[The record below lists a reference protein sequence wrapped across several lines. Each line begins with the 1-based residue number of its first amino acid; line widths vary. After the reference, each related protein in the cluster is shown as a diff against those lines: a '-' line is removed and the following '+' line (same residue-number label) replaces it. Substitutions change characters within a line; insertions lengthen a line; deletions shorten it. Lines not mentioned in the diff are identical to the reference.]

1 MPGQAY
7 VESMSERILV
17 VLTGPVGGGKSSVA
31 LAVATRLKAW
41 GCPAAG
47 IDLDV
52 VYRMVRQDNDYA
64 DEETWRT
71 ARRGAAALADVF
83 FDDGARLVLV
93 EGGFFTEDECDEL
106 RSHMT
111 SRPVFRLAALNIS
124 FEEALRRAQ
133 GDPDPG
139 RVVTRDPN
147 TLRALHAEFTDALPF
162 LEDRGL
168 AVDADGSFPDEL
180 SELSYDSVRSTGG

>member
-1 MPGQAY
+1 MP
-7 VESMSERILV
+7 ERILI
-17 VLTGPVGGGKSSVA
+17 VLTGPVGGGKSTVA
-31 LAVATRLKAW
+31 SAVATRFRAW
-41 GCPAAG
+41 GCPAAV

-52 VYRMVRQDNDYA
+52 VYRMVRQGDDYA

-83 FDDGARLVLV
+83 FDDGARLVVV

-111 SRPVFRLAALNIS
+111 SSPVFRLAALNVS
-124 FEEALRRAQ
+124 FEEALGRAQ
-133 GDPDPG
+133 ADPDPG
-139 RVVTRDPN
+139 RVVTRDPD

-162 LEDRGL
+162 LHDRGL
-168 AVDADGSFPDEL
+168 VVDADGSSPEEL
-180 SELSYDSVRSTGG
+180 AELIYDAVRSAGG